1 MEFRWIVFLLALVF
15 GISLGSQEGS
25 AQGNSTLIEVGE
37 MAPDFSMRG
46 ATRYGV
52 LEDPVRLSDLRGET
66 VVLAFFFRVRTRG

>member
-1 MEFRWIVFLLALVF
+1 MEFRWIVFFLALVV
-15 GISLGSQEGS
+15 GISLGSQEVS